1 MDRIEIIGTSHIA
14 KESVAEIKDKVSSG
28 KYDIIALELDVQRAH
43 ALLQKQKSKVS
54 LSDILRIGVKGYIF
68 VKLGQ
73 YAQQKLGRSVGVM
86 PGAEMKAGLLEAQK
100 QKLQVALV
108 DQPIQITL
116 KRLSKA
122 ITWREKGRFIG
133 DIFKGL
139 FNPKKQLEEMGF
151 VKLNLSKVP
160 SDKLILK
167 MMGHLKKRYP
177 SVYRT
182 LVSERNTYMVK
193 QLVRLLRKHPD
204 KKILCVV
211 GAGHKEG
218 MEKLLLR
225 VDVLS

>member
-1 MDRIEIIGTSHIA
+1 MNRLKIIGTSHIA
-14 KESVAEIKDKVSSG
+14 QESVEEIKSKVNSG
-28 KYDIIALELDVQRAH
+28 EFDIIALELDVQRATS
-43 ALLQKQKSKVS
+43 LLQKQKNKVS
-54 LSDILRIGVKGYIF
+54 ISDILRIGVKGYIF

-86 PGAEMKAGLLEAQK
+86 PGAEMKAGLLEARRM
-100 QKLQVALV
+100 KLQIALV

-139 FNPKKQLEEMGF
+139 FRPKKQLAEMGF
-151 VKLNLSKVP
+151 DKLDLSKVP
-160 SDKLILK
+160 TDKMIAK
-167 MMGHLKKRYP
+167 MMKHLQKRYP
-177 SVYRT
+177 SVYKT
-182 LVSERNTYMVK
+182 LLDDRNNYMVK
-193 QLVRLLRKHPD
+193 QLVRLLRKYPE
-204 KKILCVV
+204 KRILAVV

-218 MEKLLLR
+218 MEKLLLK